1 MSNVIALLS
10 PQEANYLD
18 TINLLNDFYQR
29 HSSNKH
35 EFEILENLNFNIP
48 AQLSIHDKN

>member
-29 HSSNKH
+29 HSAINM
-35 EFEILENLNFNIP
+35 NLKF
-48 AQLSIHDKN
+48 